1 MPANIIVGRIL
12 SSWGVRGE
20 VKILPL
26 TYSTD
31 RFSEVSEVVVLIN
44 GEKKTLT
51 IEDYR
56 VHGRF
61 VIIKFSEINSPEE
74 ARLYRGLDILI
85 PDKQSP
91 PLPDGVYYH
100 YQIIGLHVYTNNNR
114 YLGQIHSIIETCGN
128 DVYVVKGD
136 KEYLIPA
143 TEEFIKEIDLEKKTM
158 IIEPMEGLLE

>member
-26 TYSTD
+26 TYSAE
-31 RFSEVSEVVVLIN
+31 RFSELSEVVVLIN
-44 GEKKTLT
+44 GEEKTLT
-51 IEDYR
+51 IEGYR

-74 ARLYRGLDILI
+74 AKLYRGLDILI
-85 PDKQSP
+85 SEEQSP

-100 YQIIGLHVYTNNNR
+100 YQIIGLHVYTTTNR
-114 YLGQIHSIIETCGN
+114 YLGQIHSIIETGGN

-136 KEYLIPA
+136 MEYLIPA
-143 TEEFIKEIDLEKKTM
+143 TKEFIKDIDLEKKTM
-158 IIEPMEGLLE
+158 LIEPMEGLLE

>member
-1 MPANIIVGRIL
+1 MPANIIIGRIL
-12 SSWGVRGE
+12 SSWGIRGE

-26 TYSTD
+26 TYSTE
-31 RFSEVSEVVVLIN
+31 RFSELSEVVVIIN
-44 GEKKTLT
+44 EEEKKLT

-85 PDKQSP
+85 SDEQSP

-100 YQIIGLHVYTNNNR
+100 YQIIGLHVYTTNNR
-114 YLGQIHSIIETCGN
+114 YIGQIHSIIETGGN

-143 TEEFIKEIDLEKKTM
+143 TEEFIKDIDLEKRTM